1 MNAAKNKPTPVAPA
15 TSPEPV
21 LPAETTSTRI
31 LKISTCPS
39 LSGQSTL
46 TYHIGCTAESDIL
59 FRITGNTG
67 AGVFGNEWIAL
78 SGIQQVFDAV
88 PPGKLIRSAL
98 LVPLFNT
105 RSINTPA
112 FMLAALMNEGLV
124 SVTENQGYYLR
135 ADPGKFMAEVAAWV
149 DAGVDLNV
157 GDKLPEPVTRKKS
170 KKESADFR
178 KGEADFSKGEA
189 DSKKGQADAVPA

>member
-1 MNAAKNKPTPVAPA
+1 MKQSTANNPA
-15 TSPEPV
+15 V
-21 LPAETTSTRI
+21 STNSVPPIRI

-46 TYHIGCTAESDIL
+46 TYHIGGNTKSAIL

-78 SGIQQVFDAV
+78 SDIQQVFDAV

-105 RSINTPA
+105 KSINTPA
-112 FMLAALMNEGLV
+112 FLLAALIGEGLV

-135 ADPGKFMAEVAAWV
+135 ADPGKFMAEVAALV

-157 GDKLPEPVTRKKS
+157 EDKLPEPVTRKKS
-170 KKESADFR
+170 NAASAS
-178 KGEADFSKGEA
+178 ASASVSK
-189 DSKKGQADAVPA
+189 DSAAMA

>member
-1 MNAAKNKPTPVAPA
+1 MKQSTANNPAVSTNPVP
-15 TSPEPV
+15 PIH
-21 LPAETTSTRI
+21 I

-78 SGIQQVFDAV
+78 SDIQQVFDAV

-98 LVPLFNT
+98 LQPLYQAK
-105 RSINTPA
+105 SINTPA
-112 FMLAALMNEGLV
+112 FLLAALIGEGLV

-135 ADPGKFMAEVAAWV
+135 ADPGKFMAEVAALV

-157 GDKLPEPVTRKKS
+157 EDKLPEPVTRKKS
-170 KKESADFR
+170 NAASAS
-178 KGEADFSKGEA
+178 ASASVSK
-189 DSKKGQADAVPA
+189 DSAAMA